1 MHTPHLRRA
10 APQVLWWL
18 SALILTV
25 SAALLVAPARAAS
38 TNPPANAQIKAVMIY
53 NIIRFMA
60 LPEPHGQVRLC
71 LKAGE
76 DIAAAM
82 NALDG
87 QPVGNA
93 QLDVALLAPGS
104 DAPHSCDVLYAGPAW
119 PGAHS
124 APAHGQITIGEG
136 ATFAQSGGT
145 VGLINF
151 GGQLRFIINARAA
164 AHAGVAVNSQLMR
177 LAARVIN

>member
-10 APQVLWWL
+10 ATQVLWWM

-25 SAALLVAPARAAS
+25 SAGLLVAPARAAS
-38 TNPPANAQIKAVMIY
+38 QANAQIKAVMIY

-60 LPEPHGQVRLC
+60 LPGPHGQVRLC

-93 QLDVALLAPGS
+93 QLEVTLLAPSG

-136 ATFAQSGGT
+136 ASFAQSGGT
-145 VGLINF
+145 VGLISF

-164 AHAGVAVNSQLMR
+164 AHAGIAVNSQLMR